1 MHRLKLGLRAF
12 FNSLVAVVVLLLLCS
27 PSHVEV
33 AARAQVGSGNITGS
47 YMLDGR
53 PEELWFLSLTQ
64 VGVSV
69 SGYALVIE
77 PDENG
82 ELAQQQRSVSGS
94 TDGTHVSLD
103 IGDAWSG
110 SITMSGSRK
119 DNDLVLTFPTD
130 TGGVGTA
137 VFESAAPEELNGVLA
152 DWQNQ
157 GVIQDQLTS
166 VLLTESDMP
175 AGLQVLNE
183 TSLTQDQVAGAYPG
197 VTQDQLASW
206 DWIASVDR
214 VFSTS
219 GSASPS
225 DELGTVVITLHQFG
239 AAAEA
244 SSALSAF
251 ATSSEA
257 NGWKANVTNTDEVQV
272 LTITAS
278 GNGIVPDG
286 VDVVVYLLLGETVAD
301 IRGFAFGGDATADT
315 LEVARRLYDP
325 IYRSTVQQLDDQIST
340 ADTTAGQLQSL
351 EDTVQFKLDEVGR
364 VVDDLQRTL
373 DDLNLQA
380 EETLDCFSLETFEF
394 TYEDTMQFTYADS
407 LPWAQTQYTDAVQDL
422 ETTIETIESTA
433 AAATDTLDELATLRA
448 SLLGPLTQA
457 PDTLFSDE
465 QATIDSNVL
474 WASEARQTV
483 TDSQTQYDEEITSA
497 DVIMAEGQT
506 IVEEEQASLVC

>member
-1 MHRLKLGLRAF
+1 MHRLNLVLRAS
-12 FNSLVAVVVLLLLCS
+12 FNTLAAAVLVLFLCS
-27 PSHVEV
+27 SNQVQV
-33 AARAQVGSGNITGS
+33 AAHEQVGSGNITGS
-47 YMLDGR
+47 YLLDGR
-53 PEELWFLSLTQ
+53 PEELWFLSITQ
-64 VGVSV
+64 VVGSV
-69 SGYALVIE
+69 SGYAVVIE

-82 ELAQQQRSVSGS
+82 ELAQEQRSVSGS
-94 TDGTHVSLD
+94 TDGTNVSLI
-103 IGDAWSG
+103 IGDTWSG
-110 SITMSGSRK
+110 SITMNGSM
-119 DNDLVLTFPTD
+119 DGGNLVLTFPTD

-137 VFESAAPEELNGVLA
+137 VFESASPEKLNQVLA

-183 TSLTQDQVAGAYPG
+183 TSLTRDQVAGAYPG

-206 DWIASVDR
+206 GWVASVDR
-214 VFSTS
+214 FFSTS

-225 DELGTVVITLHQFG
+225 DNLETAVITLHQFG

-272 LTITAS
+272 LTIAAS

-315 LEVARRLYDP
+315 IEVARRLYDP
-325 IYRSTVQQLDDQIST
+325 IYRSTVQQLDDQIAS
-340 ADTTAGQLQSL
+340 ADTTTGQLQGL

-380 EETLDCFSLETFEF
+380 EDTLDCFSLETFEF
-394 TYEDTMQFTYADS
+394 TYEDTMQFTYTDS

-433 AAATDTLDELATLRA
+433 AAATDTLAELVKLRA
-448 SLLGPLTQA
+448 SLPDPLTQA

-465 QATIDSNVL
+465 RATIDSNVL

-483 TDSQTQYDEEITSA
+483 TDSQTQYDEEMTSA
-497 DVIMAEGQT
+497 DAIMAGGKT